1 MHFVLQLTCLLLLFY
16 RIYSTCPSSFDLL
29 KNYCLHFTVPRY
41 GYRDSPRITK
51 KFEFTYPGTTSLFAP
66 GSPGNHASGG
76 TPSSSHATTS
86 GQQFYNRL
94 ASGTLGLTGGEER
107 KTSGSGGYHS
117 LDTVPSSGVLGGS
130 TSLSTTLP
138 QSHTR

>member
-1 MHFVLQLTCLLLLFY
+1 M
-16 RIYSTCPSSFDLL
+16 
-29 KNYCLHFTVPRY
+29 PRY

-66 GSPGNHASGG
+66 GSPGNHAGG
-76 TPSSSHATTS
+76 PPSSSHATTS

-94 ASGTLGLTGGEER
+94 ASGTLGLTGGGEER

>member
-1 MHFVLQLTCLLLLFY
+1 MCLLLYLTSSCQLQSQHHF
-16 RIYSTCPSSFDLL
+16 ISQPKPSYLEMF
-29 KNYCLHFTVPRY
+29 CRVF
-41 GYRDSPRITK
+41 RITK
-51 KFEFTYPGTTSLFAP
+51 KFEFTYPGTTCLFAP
-66 GSPGNHASGG
+66 GSPGNHAGG

-94 ASGTLGLTGGEER
+94 ASGTLGLTGGGEER